1 MCCFECCVKFI
12 SRQAYIQM
20 ALFGGGFCESAKHAF
35 ELVVR
40 NAGTTAAVTMV
51 TSHTHAHTQTHPS
64 PSTVQSLLTPRL
76 LWAQIGNVFS
86 IMGVCLVMAIT
97 GVITFFIVEGT
108 LVKPEGVS
116 SPILPVLI
124 ALILAFAISKM
135 FMTVLDM
142 AINTILHCYVA
153 DTEAHDG
160 VPVYLSSDS
169 GLHAYVGVCGC
180 GCLHAVRLIA
190 HSACVALPEQQAERS
205 CTTQG
210 SSANLAL

>member
-1 MCCFECCVKFI
+1 
-12 SRQAYIQM
+12 M

-51 TSHTHAHTQTHPS
+51 TSHTRTHRHPY
-64 PSTVQSLLTPRL
+64 PSTVQSPLTPRL

-169 GLHAYVGVCGC
+169 GLHAYVGGCGC
-180 GCLHAVRLIA
+180 GWVVLHAVRLIA
-190 HSACVALPEQQAERS
+190 HNACVALPEQQAERS